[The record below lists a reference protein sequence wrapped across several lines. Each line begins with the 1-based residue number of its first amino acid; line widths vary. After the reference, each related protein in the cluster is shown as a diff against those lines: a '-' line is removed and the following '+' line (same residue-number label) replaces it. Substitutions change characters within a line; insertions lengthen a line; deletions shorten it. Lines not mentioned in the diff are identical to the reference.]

1 MTLRSLFTAVA
12 AVAAVGFA
20 ASAQPANGPFVTLDR
35 ETEIEYALSAA
46 PAHLREG
53 AGLFVLE
60 TRGYARVRPSR
71 NGFDCI
77 VARVDRVI
85 APMCL
90 DAEGSATNLKT
101 VLREG
106 ELFLA
111 GKSRPEVDTIVAEEY
126 KSGKLIAPRRNGIAY
141 MLSPHFK
148 QFPEGQEPK
157 TVFAPHLMFYAPYL
171 KNSDIGASPAADAA
185 KRRPFI
191 LDEGKPT
198 AYIIVVYHGE
208 AASAHTAA
216 EPTR

>member
-1 MTLRSLFTAVA
+1 MNPKTLLTAVA
-12 AVAAVGFA
+12 IFSSAS
-20 ASAQPANGPFVTLDR
+20 SAQTAEGPGFVALDR

-46 PAHLREG
+46 PTHLREG
-53 AGLFVLE
+53 AGIYVLE
-60 TRGYARVRPSR
+60 SEGYGRVRPSR
-71 NGFDCI
+71 NGFECI

-90 DAEGSATNLKT
+90 DAEGSATNLKA

-111 GKSRPEVDTIVAEEY
+111 GKSRAEVDAIVAEEY
-126 KSGKLIAPRRNGIAY
+126 KTGKLIAPRRNGIAY

-171 KNSDIGASPAADAA
+171 KNSDIGAFPAADAA
-185 KRRPFI
+185 NGRPFI

-198 AYIIVVYHGE
+198 AYIIVVYHGAE
-208 AASAHTAA
+208 SSSPTSP